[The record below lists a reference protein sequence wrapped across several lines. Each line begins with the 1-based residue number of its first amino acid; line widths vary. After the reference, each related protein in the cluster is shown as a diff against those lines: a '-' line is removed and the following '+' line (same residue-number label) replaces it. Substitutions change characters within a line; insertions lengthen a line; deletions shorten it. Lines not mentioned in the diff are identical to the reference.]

1 MNDFTPNPFKLN
13 PKSAF
18 GKTPTKS
25 SKTPTAIWAV
35 GGGKGGIGKSFIST
49 SIAICLTRMGKSV
62 TLVDLDLGS
71 ANLHTCLG
79 MKIPSQ
85 TLSDFFS
92 GRATNLSEVSTATEI
107 PGLHFISGFNDA
119 LNVADLDPNNKQ
131 RLIEGL
137 RTLQTQYV
145 ILDLG
150 AGTSEN
156 TLDFFLAADQKII
169 AVTPEPTSI
178 ENAYRFMKSSF
189 YRKLRTAESELGI
202 QGLIETAM
210 DSKNK
215 LGIKSPADLIRYISQ
230 KDPQVGERLKE
241 KIGDF
246 HMHLLLNQVRTR
258 EDIELGESMKSVC
271 RKYFGIESDFLGY
284 IDHDNAVWQS
294 LRKRRPLV
302 IEYPYSSI
310 VGQFLG
316 ITKNL
321 LNPTPLRAVI

>member
-1 MNDFTPNPFKLN
+1 MNDKPPNTFTLN
-13 PKSAF
+13 PKAQNLAPAF
-18 GKTPTKS
+18 S
-25 SKTPTAIWAV
+25 STTVWAI
-35 GGGKGGIGKSFIST
+35 GGGKGGIGKSFIS
-49 SIAICLTRMGKSV
+49 SSLAICLTRMGKSV

-85 TLSDFFS
+85 TLSDFVS
-92 GRATNLSEVSTATEI
+92 GRAQNLNEVSTPTEI
-107 PGLHFISGFNDA
+107 PGLNFISGFNDA
-119 LNVADLDPNNKQ
+119 LNSADLDRTNKE
-131 RLIEGL
+131 RLIHALRGL
-137 RTLQTQYV
+137 RTQYV

-156 TLDFFLAADQKII
+156 TLDFFLAADQKVI

-189 YRKLRTAESELGI
+189 YRKLRQAESELGI
-202 QGLIETAM
+202 QSLIETAM
-210 DSKNK
+210 DAKNQ
-215 LGIKSPADLIRYISQ
+215 LGIKSPADLVRYVASANPSAGTRLNEMIS
-230 KDPQVGERLKE
+230 
-241 KIGDF
+241 DF
-246 HMHLLLNQVRTR
+246 SMQILLNQVRTR
-258 EDIELGESMKSVC
+258 QDTELGHSMRSVC
-271 RKYFGIESDFLGY
+271 KKYFGIETEYIGY

-321 LNPTPLRAVI
+321 LNPSSLRAVI

>member
-1 MNDFTPNPFKLN
+1 MNENTPSPFKLN
-13 PKSAF
+13 PKGTAALSAVA
-18 GKTPTKS
+18 PT
-25 SKTPTAIWAV
+25 IWAV
-35 GGGKGGIGKSFIST
+35 GGGKGGIGKSFIS
-49 SIAICLTRMGKSV
+49 SSLAICLTRIGKSV

-85 TLSDFFS
+85 TLSDFIS
-92 GRATNLSEVSTATEI
+92 GRASHISQVSAQTEI
-107 PGLHFISGFNDA
+107 SGLHFISGFNDA
-119 LNVADLDPNNKQ
+119 LNVADMDNANKA
-131 RLIEGL
+131 RLIQAL
-137 RTLQTQYV
+137 RTIKTQYV
-145 ILDLG
+145 IVDLG

-189 YRKLRTAESELGI
+189 YRRMRMAETELGI
-202 QGLIETAM
+202 QNLIESAM
-210 DSKNK
+210 DSKNQ
-215 LGIKSPADLIRYISQ
+215 LGIKSPADLIRYISASN
-230 KDPQVGERLKE
+230 PEAGRRLE
-241 KIGDF
+241 NEIGDF
-246 HMHLLLNQVRTR
+246 RLQLLLNQVRTR
-258 EDIELGESMKSVC
+258 SDVELGHSMKSVC
-271 RKYFGIESDFLGY
+271 KKYFGIETEYVGY

-310 VGQFLG
+310 VGQFNG

-321 LNPTPLRAVI
+321 LNPTSLRAVI

>member
-1 MNDFTPNPFKLN
+1 MNDHTPNPFKLN
-13 PKSAF
+13 PKHHAPS
-18 GKTPTKS
+18 GMPT
-25 SKTPTAIWAV
+25 TIWAV
-35 GGGKGGIGKSFIST
+35 GGGKGGIGKSFIS
-49 SIAICLTRMGKSV
+49 SSLAICLTRMGKSV

-85 TLSDFFS
+85 TLSDFIT
-92 GRATNLSEVSTATEI
+92 GRVHNLSEISTPTEI
-107 PGLHFISGFNDA
+107 PGLNFISGFNDA
-119 LNVADLDPNNKQ
+119 LNIADLDTTNKE
-131 RLIEGL
+131 RLIRAL
-137 RTLQTQYV
+137 RTIQTPYV

-189 YRKLRTAESELGI
+189 YRKLRQAESELGI
-202 QGLIETAM
+202 QSLIETAM
-210 DSKNK
+210 DSKNQ
-215 LGIKSPADLIRYISQ
+215 LGIKSPADLVRYISAV
-230 KDPQVGERLKE
+230 DPAAGLRLND
-241 KIGDF
+241 KIADF
-246 HMHLLLNQVRTR
+246 SMQLLLNQVRTR
-258 EDIELGESMKSVC
+258 QDTELGHSMKSVC
-271 RKYFGIESDFLGY
+271 KKYFGIESEYLGY

-310 VGQFLG
+310 VAQFLG

-321 LNPTPLRAVI
+321 LNPTSLRAVI

>member
-1 MNDFTPNPFKLN
+1 MNDNTPNPFKLN
-13 PKSAF
+13 PKGPA
-18 GKTPTKS
+18 KNAVPT
-25 SKTPTAIWAV
+25 TIWAI
-35 GGGKGGIGKSFIST
+35 GGGKGGIGKSFIS
-49 SIAICLTRMGKSV
+49 SSLAICLTRMGKQV

-85 TLSDFFS
+85 TLSDFIS
-92 GRATNLSEVSTATEI
+92 GRVQNISQVSTATEI

-119 LNVADLDPNNKQ
+119 LNVADLSHDNRL
-131 RLIEGL
+131 RLIHAL
-137 RTLQTQYV
+137 RTIQTPYV

-150 AGTSEN
+150 AGTSET

-189 YRKLRTAESELGI
+189 YRKLRVAESELGI
-202 QGLIETAM
+202 QQLIETAM
-210 DSKNK
+210 DSKNQ
-215 LGIKSPADLIRYISQ
+215 LGIKSPADLIRHISNVN
-230 KDPQVGERLKE
+230 PEAGRRLNDKVA
-241 KIGDF
+241 DF
-246 HMHLLLNQVRTR
+246 NMQILLNQVRTR
-258 EDIELGESMKSVC
+258 PDIELGHSMKSVC
-271 RKYFGIESDFLGY
+271 KKYFGIEADYLGY

-321 LNPTPLRAVI
+321 LNPTSLRAVI

>member
-1 MNDFTPNPFKLN
+1 MNENTPSPFKIN
-13 PKSAF
+13 PKGAVA
-18 GKTPTKS
+18 THP
-25 SKTPTAIWAV
+25 PAIWAV
-35 GGGKGGIGKSFIST
+35 GGGKGGIGKSFISS

-79 MKIPSQ
+79 MKIPTE
-85 TLSDFFS
+85 TLSDFIT
-92 GRATNLSEVSTATEI
+92 GRAANISQVSAPTEI
-107 PGLHFISGFNDA
+107 QRLNFISGFNDA
-119 LNVADLDPNNKQ
+119 LNVADLDGSHKA
-131 RLIEGL
+131 RLIQSL
-137 RTLQTQYV
+137 RTIKTQYV

-189 YRKLRTAESELGI
+189 YRRMKMAESELGI
-202 QGLIETAM
+202 QSLIESAM
-210 DSKNK
+210 DSKNQ
-215 LGIKSPADLIRYISQ
+215 LGIKSPADLLKYISMAS
-230 KDPQVGERLKE
+230 PAAGTRLADE
-241 KIGDF
+241 IADF
-246 HMHLLLNQVRTR
+246 KLQLLLNQVRTR
-258 EDIELGESMKSVC
+258 QDVELGHSMKSVC
-271 RKYFGIESDFLGY
+271 KKYFGIESEYLGY

-310 VGQFLG
+310 VGQFNG

-321 LNPTPLRAVI
+321 LNTTSLRAVI

>member
-1 MNDFTPNPFKLN
+1 MNDNNTPNPFKLN
-13 PKSAF
+13 PKS
-18 GKTPTKS
+18 PTQS
-25 SKTPTAIWAV
+25 GGPATIWAV
-35 GGGKGGIGKSFIST
+35 GGGKGGIGKSFIS
-49 SIAICLTRMGKSV
+49 SSLAICLTRMGKSV

-79 MKIPSQ
+79 LKIPQQ
-85 TLSDFFS
+85 TLSDFIS
-92 GRATNLSEVSTATEI
+92 GRAHHISQVSTPTEI
-107 PGLHFISGFNDA
+107 PGLNFISGFNDA
-119 LNVADLDPNNKQ
+119 LNIADLNGENKQ
-131 RLIEGL
+131 RLIRGL
-137 RTLQTQYV
+137 RTIQTPYV

-189 YRKLRTAESELGI
+189 YRKLRLAESELGI
-202 QGLIETAM
+202 QSLIETAM
-210 DSKNK
+210 DSKNQ
-215 LGIKSPADLIRYISQ
+215 LGIKSPADLIRYI
-230 KDPQVGERLKE
+230 GETNPEAGARLDE
-241 KIGDF
+241 KIADF
-246 HMHLLLNQVRTR
+246 NMQLLLNQVRTR
-258 EDIELGESMKSVC
+258 QDIELGHSMKSVC
-271 RKYFGIESDFLGY
+271 KKYFGIESEYLGY